1 MEFELKK
8 NKNYLDDINSK
19 YIVASIF
26 KILIRT
32 KALTIIKY
40 SKKIQNR
47 MELNIENYK
56 VYSQKLSPIEI
67 EITPYENQY
76 CKIIHYL
83 NEEEKK
89 YYHIYLNNN
98 KEEIKRKYINKDK
111 EIRKIKIIK
120 IIIDHQIKSF
130 EGLFFECRYI
140 ESINFK
146 KFYRNNINNMSR
158 MFFRCSSLKE
168 LNLDNF
174 VTDNVTDMSYM
185 FSECRSLKKLNLSY
199 FTTFNVTDMRYMFS
213 ECKSLEELN
222 LRTFITFKVSNMNHI
237 FMDVVH

>member
-1 MEFELKK
+1 MNSLLSNDKEKINQIKPRDKFENIKSKFILKK
-8 NKNYLDDINSK
+8 LCNNLEKKKLFN
-19 YIVASIF
+19 
-26 KILIRT
+26 
-32 KALTIIKY
+32 IIKY
-40 SKKIQNR
+40 NKNIKNR
-47 MELNIENYK
+47 INININDYKEFSEL
-56 VYSQKLSPIEI
+56 YSSIEI
-67 EITPYENQY
+67 EIMLVNNKYGRFINIED
-76 CKIIHYL
+76 I
-83 NEEEKK
+83 EEK
-89 YYHIYLNNN
+89 YYHIYFNNN

-111 EIRKIKIIK
+111 EIKKIKIIK

-185 FSECRSLKKLNLSY
+185 FS
-199 FTTFNVTDMRYMFS
+199 
-213 ECKSLEELN
+213 
-222 LRTFITFKVSNMNHI
+222 
-237 FMDVVH
+237 